1 MKSVNRKLMILEAL
15 VHTLEQ
21 PHMQSVTTKI
31 LAEKCDITESALYK
45 HYKNK
50 QEIFEQL
57 FRHVEQTIMDK
68 TNEVKFKFTHPT
80 DRIRNLFMFLVMYL
94 DVNPGFCRLL
104 NREGMLHTEQ
114 EIKTLVN
121 LLLAQIEQEFAMF
134 TNNKNTARL
143 IMIQFEGI
151 INRYIRTEF
160 TEKPSSYVE
169 ESWQFINRNIL

>member
-1 MKSVNRKLMILEAL
+1 MNSVNRKLMILEAL
-15 VHTLEQ
+15 VNTLEQ

-68 TNEVKFKFTHPT
+68 TNEVKFKYSHPT

-94 DVNPGFCRLL
+94 DVNPGFCRLF

-121 LLLAQIEQEFAMF
+121 MLLAQIESEFALF
-134 TNNKNTARL
+134 CNNKNTARL

-151 INRYIRTEF
+151 VNRYIRTEF
-160 TEKPSSYVE
+160 QEKPSTYVE

>member
-15 VHTLEQ
+15 VNTLEQ
-21 PHMQSVTTKI
+21 PHMQSITTKI

-45 HYKNK
+45 HFKNK

-57 FRHVEQTIMDK
+57 FRHIEQTIVDK
-68 TNEVKFKFTHPT
+68 TNEVKFKYNHPVE
-80 DRIRNLFMFLVMYL
+80 RIRNLFVFLVMYI
-94 DVNPGFCRLL
+94 DVNPGFCRML

-114 EIKTLVN
+114 EIKTLIN
-121 LLLAQIEQEFAMF
+121 MLLAQVETEFALCS
-134 TNNKNTARL
+134 NKDTARL

-151 INRYIRTEF
+151 VARYIRTEF
-160 TEKPSSYVE
+160 TERPSSYVE

>member
-1 MKSVNRKLMILEAL
+1 MILEAL
-15 VHTLEQ
+15 VNTLEQ

-68 TNEVKFKFTHPT
+68 TNEVKFKYPHPVE
-80 DRIRNLFMFLVMYL
+80 RIRNLFIFLVMYI

-121 LLLAQIEQEFAMF
+121 LLLANIEKEFALLS
-134 TNNKNTARL
+134 NVSSARL
-143 IMIQFEGI
+143 IMIHFEGI
-151 INRYIRTEF
+151 VNRYIRTEF
-160 TEKPSSYVE
+160 QEKPSTYVE

>member
-1 MKSVNRKLMILEAL
+1 MILEAL

-80 DRIRNLFMFLVMYL
+80 DRIRTLFMFLVMYL

>member
-1 MKSVNRKLMILEAL
+1 MILEAL

-68 TNEVKFKFTHPT
+68 TNEVKFKYKHPV
-80 DRIRNLFMFLVMYL
+80 DRVRNLFMFLVMYI
-94 DVNPGFCRLL
+94 DINPGFCRVL

-121 LLLAQIEQEFAMF
+121 MLLAQIEKEFSLI
-134 TNNKNTARL
+134 TNPSSART
-143 IMIQFEGI
+143 IMIVFEGI
-151 INRYIRTEF
+151 VNRYIRTEF
-160 TEKPSSYVE
+160 QEKPSTYVE

>member
-15 VHTLEQ
+15 VNTLEQ
-21 PHMQSVTTKI
+21 PHMQSITTKI

-45 HYKNK
+45 HFKNK

-57 FRHVEQTIMDK
+57 FRHIEQTIVDK
-68 TNEVKFKFTHPT
+68 TNEVKFKYNHPVE
-80 DRIRNLFMFLVMYL
+80 RIRNLFVFLVMYI
-94 DVNPGFCRLL
+94 DVNPGFCRML

-114 EIKTLVN
+114 EIKTLIN
-121 LLLAQIEQEFAMF
+121 MLLAQVESEFALF
-134 TNNKNTARL
+134 SNKDTARL

-151 INRYIRTEF
+151 VSRYIRTEF

-169 ESWQFINRNIL
+169 ESWRFINRNIL